1 MGEAHQ
7 QRRWEREEVIIL
19 VVGYFSTKYLSAE
32 EITASHW
39 TISNFLRKRE
49 EMITG
54 EMVSDIFRDFAGIH
68 MQSGRIRSLDPDIKY
83 SGMQATKLQKEIV
96 QEYLENPQKI
106 INEAEQI
113 YIKYAND
120 LGLC

>member
-68 MQSGRIRSLDPDIKY
+68 MQSGRIRGSDGGQY
-83 SGMQATKLQKEIV
+83 SKWRPGRSHERRKSYRVLFSDV
-96 QEYLENPQKI
+96 
-106 INEAEQI
+106 
-113 YIKYAND
+113 
-120 LGLC
+120 GLP